1 MKPAGGMESE
11 TSRGL
16 VLTNGGEILFYPERF
31 VYRNNMK
38 PAGG

>member
-1 MKPAGGMESE
+1 
-11 TSRGL
+11 L
-16 VLTNGGEILFYPERF
+16 LLTNGGEVMSYHEGF